1 MSTRELFEYDSSLDF
16 ALIAGIDEAG
26 RGPLAGPVVCAS
38 CIMPL
43 DDMIDGINDSKK
55 IGEKK
60 REQLYEVIVKTA
72 LDYATAI
79 IGCDEIDEINILNA
93 TKKGMAECVSKLKL
107 FPGIVLVDAVEI
119 PGDFCKKA
127 IIKGDAT
134 SYNIAA
140 ASIVAKVTRDRIM
153 RDYDKAYP
161 EYGFARN
168 KGYGTKEH
176 IEAIKKYGLCPIHRK
191 SFVKNFLI

>member
-38 CIMPL
+38 CIMSL

-72 LDYATAI
+72 HDYATAI

-93 TKKGMAECVSKLKL
+93 TKKGMAECVRKLKL
-107 FPGIVLVDAVEI
+107 SPGIVLVDAVEI